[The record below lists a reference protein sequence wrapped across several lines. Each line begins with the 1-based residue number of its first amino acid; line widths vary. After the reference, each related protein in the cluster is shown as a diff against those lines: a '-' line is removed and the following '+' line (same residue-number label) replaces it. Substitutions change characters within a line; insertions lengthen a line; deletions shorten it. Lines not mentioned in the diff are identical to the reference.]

1 MVAVVDLEDE
11 EDDVKHE
18 EAPPAAAGDAQGDAH
33 GTPELIAPA
42 TIEAQLAAEVCVKL
56 SSEPFLR
63 KLVSPIPHH
72 SPLTPQ
78 PPITSSTHQPL
89 SSTPTLNQECR
100 LAYPYP
106 KP

>member
-1 MVAVVDLEDE
+1 MLRGCFNPACVRRRVVAVVDLEDE

-18 EAPPAAAGDAQGDAH
+18 EAPPAAAGDAGDAH

-63 KLVSPIPHH
+63 KLVSPNPHH
-72 SPLTPQ
+72 SPLTP
-78 PPITSSTHQPL
+78 TTNH
-89 SSTPTLNQECR
+89 
-100 LAYPYP
+100 
-106 KP
+106 